1 MINLIGRV
9 LGNRY
14 LIVEKIGEGGM
25 ALVYKAKCQLLNRYV
40 AVKILRPEFTADE
53 EFVKKFKREP
63 LAVASLSHSN
73 IVGVYDVG
81 EDDGIYYI
89 VMEYV
94 NGTTLKEYIKNNG
107 PLDYREALKIAAQIA
122 TALDHAHKNGV
133 IHRDIKS
140 HNILLTEDMT
150 VKVTDFGIARAATS
164 GTMTNTGKVIGS
176 VYYFSPE
183 QARGG
188 FTDHR
193 TDIYSLGVVLYE
205 MLTGKLP
212 YDADSPISI
221 ALKHIQESF
230 VEPSVVNPKIPRS
243 VNSIVVKA
251 MEKDMT
257 KRYQSAR
264 DMLDDINRVLANPA
278 VTIEHEDVDESTRV
292 IPMEEI
298 DEALG
303 QKKRRTGNNK
313 NSKRNKAIIILV
325 TLVTLAIF
333 GVIIGIEY
341 SRYNNNKSV
350 KLPDIVGMDVDE
362 ARELLEEKGLTLD
375 VAAMVKNEA
384 PEGQIL
390 QVFSHKAGDMVKK
403 GTKIKVQVSAGV
415 EKTEVPDI
423 TGKTIEEAKKLLED
437 ANLELGSQSTKNSD
451 TVESGLI
458 IEQSIKKGEEVE
470 PGTAIDVVVSS
481 GPSAK
486 LTTVPV
492 LVGETL
498 QEAQKK
504 LRESGLIIGEI
515 TYGYD
520 SKYVDGVVISQG
532 VSAGTQIVEGQ
543 AVSIVINKVE
553 QATPTPSPSQESSTT
568 PSKEPSVTPSQ
579 GEGSNQ

>member
-1 MINLIGRV
+1 MINLIGKL

-25 ALVYKAKCQLLNRYV
+25 ALVYKARCQLLNRYV

-53 EFVKKFKREP
+53 EFVQKFKRES

-94 NGTTLKEYIKNNG
+94 NGMTLKEYIRNNG
-107 PLDYREALKIAAQIA
+107 SLDYREALNIAAQIA

-133 IHRDIKS
+133 VHRDIKS

-164 GTMTNTGKVIGS
+164 GTMTNTGRVIGS
-176 VYYFSPE
+176 VHYFSPE

-221 ALKHIQESF
+221 ALKHIQDSF
-230 VEPSVVNPKIPRS
+230 VEPSVINHKIPKS
-243 VNSIVVKA
+243 VNSIVVKS

-264 DMLDDINRVLANPA
+264 EMLDDINKVLVNPA
-278 VTIEHEDVDESTRV
+278 VSIVNEEVDESTRV

-303 QKKRRTGNNK
+303 QNKRKASGSNK
-313 NSKRNKAIIILV
+313 NKRNKTIIVLI
-325 TLVTLAIF
+325 TLATLILF
-333 GVIIGIEY
+333 GIIMGVEY
-341 SRYNNNKSV
+341 SKYYGNKNV
-350 KLPDIVGMDVDE
+350 KVPDIEGMNVDD
-362 ARELLEEKGLTLD
+362 ARELLEKDGLVLD
-375 VAAMVKNEA
+375 VAARVKNEA

-390 QVFSHKAGDMVKK
+390 QMFSNEPGDMVKK

-415 EKTEVPDI
+415 EKTQVPDLL
-423 TGKTIEEAKKLLED
+423 GKSLEDAKKLLSD
-437 ANLELGSQSTKNSD
+437 ANLEMGLRSTKNSD

-458 IEQSIKKGEEVE
+458 MEQSLNKGEDVE
-470 PGTAIDVVVSS
+470 PGTSVNIVISM
-481 GPSAK
+481 GPLTK

-504 LRESGLIIGEI
+504 LRDNGLITEI
-515 TYGYD
+515 TYGYN
-520 SKYVDGVVISQG
+520 SKYVDGVVINQG
-532 VSAGTQIVEGQ
+532 VAAGTQIVEGQ
-543 AVSIVINKVE
+543 TVSIVVNKVE
-553 QATPTPSPSQESSTT
+553 QPTVSPTEEPTST
-568 PSKEPSVTPSQ
+568 PSVTEEPTGTP
-579 GEGSNQ
+579 GEGGNTNP

>member
-1 MINLIGRV
+1 MINLIGRL

-53 EFVKKFKREP
+53 DFVQKFKKEP
-63 LAVASLSHSN
+63 LAVASLSQSN

-81 EDDGIYYI
+81 EDDGIHYI

-94 NGTTLKEYIKNNG
+94 KGITLKEYIKNNG
-107 PLDYREALKIAAQIA
+107 ALDYRQALNIAAQIA
-122 TALDHAHKNGV
+122 TALDHAHKKGV
-133 IHRDIKS
+133 IHRDIKP

-150 VKVTDFGIARAATS
+150 VKVTDFGIARAATA

-221 ALKHIQESF
+221 ALKHIQDSF
-230 VEPSVVNPKIPRS
+230 VEPSEVNPKIPKS

-264 DMLDDINRVLANPA
+264 EMLDDINKVLVNPST
-278 VTIEHEDVDESTRV
+278 TIISEEVDERTRV
-292 IPMEEI
+292 IPMEQI

-303 QKKRRTGNNK
+303 QNKRRTSNVN
-313 NSKRNKAIIILV
+313 KRNKVIIVLV
-325 TLVTLAIF
+325 TLVTLIIF
-333 GVIIGIEY
+333 GVIMGIEY
-341 SRYNNNKSV
+341 IRYSGNKSV
-350 KLPDIVGMDVDE
+350 ELPDIIGMDMND
-362 ARELLEEKGLTLD
+362 AKELLEGSGLELD
-375 VAAMVKNEA
+375 VAARVKNEA

-390 QVFSHKAGDMVKK
+390 QIFSHEAGDMVKK
-403 GTKIKVQVSAGV
+403 GTKIKVQISAGL
-415 EKTEVPDI
+415 EKTKVPNVI
-423 TGKTIEEAKKLLED
+423 GKSLEDARKMLED
-437 ANLELGSQSTKNSD
+437 ANLELGTQSTKNSD
-451 TVESGLI
+451 TVENGLI

-470 PGTAIDVVVSS
+470 PGTAVDVVVSS

-486 LTTVPV
+486 LTTVPM
-492 LVGETL
+492 LVGDTL

-504 LRESGLIIGEI
+504 LLESGLITGEI
-515 TYGYD
+515 TFGYD
-520 SKYVDGVVISQG
+520 SKYVDGVVLSQG
-532 VSAGTQIVEGQ
+532 VAAGTQIVEGQ

-553 QATPTPSPSQESSTT
+553 QSTPTPSPSQEPTQSPPEETPTPTT
-568 PSKEPSVTPSQ
+568 QSET
-579 GEGSNQ
+579 NNH

>member
-1 MINLIGRV
+1 MINLIGKL

-53 EFVKKFKREP
+53 DFVQKFKRES

-94 NGTTLKEYIKNNG
+94 KGTTLKEYIKNNG
-107 PLDYREALKIAAQIA
+107 PLDYREALNIAAQIA

-164 GTMTNTGKVIGS
+164 GTMTNTGRVIGS

-188 FTDHR
+188 FTDQR

-221 ALKHIQESF
+221 ALKHIQDAF
-230 VEPSVVNPKIPRS
+230 VEPSVVDPKIPKS

-251 MEKDMT
+251 MEKDMS

-264 DMLDDINRVLANPA
+264 NMLDDINRVLVNPA
-278 VTIEHEDVDESTRV
+278 VTLINDEMDESTRV
-292 IPMEEI
+292 IPMEQI

-303 QKKRRTGNNK
+303 QNKRRTGNNK
-313 NSKRNKAIIILV
+313 NKKNKTIIILV
-325 TLVTLAIF
+325 TLATLIVF
-333 GVIIGIEY
+333 GIIMGIEY
-341 SRYNNNKSV
+341 SRYGGSKKV
-350 KLPDIVGMDVDE
+350 ELPDILGMNEDD
-362 ARELLEEKGLTLD
+362 AKELLKENGLELE
-375 VAAMVKNEA
+375 VAARVKNEA
-384 PEGQIL
+384 PEGEIL
-390 QVFSHKAGDMVKK
+390 QIFSNEAGDMVKK
-403 GTKIKVQVSAGV
+403 GSKIKVQVSAGL

-423 TGKTIEEAKKLLED
+423 TGKSLEDAKKLLGD
-437 ANLELGSQSTKNSD
+437 ANLELGTQSTKNSD

-458 IEQSIKKGEEVE
+458 IEQSIKKGEEAE
-470 PGTAIDVVVSS
+470 PGTAVDVIVSS

-486 LTTVPV
+486 LTTVPS
-492 LVGETL
+492 LLGDTP

-504 LRESGLIIGEI
+504 LLASGLITGQI
-515 TYGYD
+515 TDGYN

-532 VSAGTQIVEGQ
+532 VAAGTQIVEGQ
-543 AVSIVINKVE
+543 AVSIVVNKVQ
-553 QATPTPSPSQESSTT
+553 QATPTPSTTQEPTTTPSQEPTT
-568 PSKEPSVTPSQ
+568 TPSQ
-579 GEGSNQ
+579 GGTTNP

>member
-1 MINLIGRV
+1 MINLIGRL

-53 EFVKKFKREP
+53 DFVQKFKKEP
-63 LAVASLSHSN
+63 LAVASLSQSN

-81 EDDGIYYI
+81 EDDGIHYI

-94 NGTTLKEYIKNNG
+94 KGITLKEYIKNNG
-107 PLDYREALKIAAQIA
+107 ALDYRQALNIAAQIA
-122 TALDHAHKNGV
+122 TALDHAHKKGV
-133 IHRDIKS
+133 IHRDIKP

-150 VKVTDFGIARAATS
+150 VKVTDFGIARAATA

-221 ALKHIQESF
+221 ALKHIQDSF
-230 VEPSVVNPKIPRS
+230 VEPSEVNPKIPKS

-264 DMLDDINRVLANPA
+264 DMLDDINKVLINPA
-278 VTIEHEDVDESTRV
+278 ATIMSEEVDESTRV
-292 IPMEEI
+292 IPMEQI

-303 QKKRRTGNNK
+303 QKKRRTSNVN
-313 NSKRNKAIIILV
+313 KRNKAIIVLV
-325 TLVTLAIF
+325 TLVTLIIF
-333 GVIIGIEY
+333 GVIMGIEY
-341 SRYNNNKSV
+341 TRYSGNKNV
-350 KLPDIVGMDVDE
+350 KLPDIMGMDMEE
-362 ARELLEEKGLTLD
+362 ARELLEESGLELD
-375 VAAMVKNEA
+375 VAARIKNEA

-390 QVFSHKAGDMVKK
+390 QIFSHKAGDMVKK
-403 GTKIKVQVSAGV
+403 GTKIKVQISAGL
-415 EKTEVPDI
+415 EKTKVPDV
-423 TGKTIEEAKKLLED
+423 TGKSLDDARKLLED
-437 ANLELGSQSTKNSD
+437 ANLELGTQSTKNSD

-458 IEQSIKKGEEVE
+458 IEQSINKGEEVE
-470 PGTAIDVVVSS
+470 PGTAVDVVVSS
-481 GPSAK
+481 GPATK
-486 LTTVPV
+486 LTTVPM
-492 LVGETL
+492 LLGDTL

-504 LRESGLIIGEI
+504 LLESGLITGEI
-515 TYGYD
+515 TFGYD

-532 VSAGTQIVEGQ
+532 VAAGTQIVEGQ

-553 QATPTPSPSQESSTT
+553 QSTPTPSPSQEPSPSPSEETTT
-568 PSKEPSVTPSQ
+568 PTTQSGT
-579 GEGSNQ
+579 NNR

>member
-1 MINLIGRV
+1 MINLIGRL

-53 EFVKKFKREP
+53 DFVQKFKREP
-63 LAVASLSHSN
+63 LAVASLSQSN

-94 NGTTLKEYIKNNG
+94 KGTTLKEYIKKNG
-107 PLDYREALKIAAQIA
+107 PLDYRQALNIAAQIA

-140 HNILLTEDMT
+140 HNILLTEDMS

-221 ALKHIQESF
+221 ALKHIQDAF
-230 VEPSVVNPKIPRS
+230 VEPSVVNPKIPKS

-264 DMLDDINRVLANPA
+264 DMLDDISKVLLNPA
-278 VTIEHEDVDESTRV
+278 ATIISEEVDESTRV
-292 IPMEEI
+292 IPMEQI

-303 QKKRRTGNNK
+303 QKKRRTGNN
-313 NSKRNKAIIILV
+313 SKRNKAIIILV
-325 TLVTLAIF
+325 TLITLIIF
-333 GVIIGIEY
+333 GTIMVVEY
-341 SRYNNNKSV
+341 SRYSGNKNV
-350 KLPDIVGMDVDE
+350 KLPNIIGMDMDD
-362 ARELLEEKGLTLD
+362 AKELLEENGLVLD
-375 VAAMVKNEA
+375 VAARVKNEA

-390 QVFSHKAGDMVKK
+390 QIFSHEAGDMVKK
-403 GTKIKVQVSAGV
+403 GSKIKVQISVGL
-415 EKTEVPDI
+415 EKTKVPDI
-423 TGKTIEEAKKLLED
+423 TGKNLEDAKKLLED
-437 ANLELGSQSTKNSD
+437 VNLELGNQDTKNSD
-451 TVESGLI
+451 TVEKGLI
-458 IEQSIKKGEEVE
+458 IEQRIKKGEEVE
-470 PGTAIDVVVSS
+470 PGTAIDVVVSL

-486 LTTVPV
+486 LTSVPS
-492 LVGETL
+492 LVGRTL

-504 LRESGLIIGEI
+504 LLESGLITGEI

-520 SKYVDGVVISQG
+520 SKYIDGVVISQG
-532 VSAGTQIVEGQ
+532 VAAGTQIVEGQ
-543 AVSIVINKVE
+543 AVSIVVNKVE
-553 QATPTPSPSQESSTT
+553 QTTPTPSPSHEPNPSPSNETPT
-568 PSKEPSVTPSQ
+568 PSTQ
-579 GEGSNQ
+579 GGTNNQ

>member
-1 MINLIGRV
+1 MINLIGKL

-53 EFVKKFKREP
+53 DFVQKFKREP
-63 LAVASLSHSN
+63 LAVASLSQSN

-94 NGTTLKEYIKNNG
+94 NGTTLKEYIRNKG
-107 PLDYREALKIAAQIA
+107 ALDYREALNIAGQIAA
-122 TALDHAHKNGV
+122 ALDHAHKNGV
-133 IHRDIKS
+133 VHRDIKS
-140 HNILLTEDMT
+140 HNILLTEDMM
-150 VKVTDFGIARAATS
+150 VKVTDFGIARASTS
-164 GTMTNTGKVIGS
+164 STMTNTGKVIGS

-221 ALKHIQESF
+221 ALKHIQDAF
-230 VEPSVVNPKIPRS
+230 VEPSVVNPKIPKS
-243 VNSIVVKA
+243 VNNIVVKA

-264 DMLDDINRVLANPA
+264 NMLDDINRVLVNPA
-278 VTIEHEDVDESTRV
+278 AIIMSEEVDESTRV
-292 IPMEEI
+292 IPMEQI

-303 QKKRRTGNNK
+303 QKKRRTGNN
-313 NSKRNKAIIILV
+313 NKRNKTIIILV
-325 TLVTLAIF
+325 TLVTLIIF
-333 GVIIGIEY
+333 GTILAVEYIRYGGNKNVELPEIIG
-341 SRYNNNKSV
+341 
-350 KLPDIVGMDVDE
+350 MDMDD
-362 ARELLEEKGLTLD
+362 AKELLEEKGLVLD
-375 VAAMVKNEA
+375 VAARVKNEA
-384 PEGQIL
+384 PEGQII
-390 QVFSHKAGDMVKK
+390 QIFSNKAGDMVKK
-403 GTKIKVQVSAGV
+403 GSKIKVQISAGL
-415 EKTEVPDI
+415 EKTKAPDI
-423 TGKTIEEAKKLLED
+423 TGKSLEDAKKLLED
-437 ANLELGSQSTKNSD
+437 ANLQLGAQSTRNSD
-451 TVESGLI
+451 TVESGFI

-470 PGTAIDVVVSS
+470 PGTAVDVVISS
-481 GPSAK
+481 GPSTK
-486 LTTVPV
+486 LTTVPR

-504 LRESGLIIGEI
+504 LRESGLITGEI
-515 TYGYD
+515 TYGYN

-532 VSAGTQIVEGQ
+532 VAAGTQIVEGQ
-543 AVSIVINKVE
+543 AVSMVINRVE
-553 QATPTPSPSQESSTT
+553 QVTPTPSPSQEPTASPSTEPTT
-568 PSKEPSVTPSQ
+568 PPSQ
-579 GEGSNQ
+579 GGTNN